1 MQRLRA
7 VHVLRFLAYYAAFA
21 AVALAAWI
29 QQTFGAPSIDQILY
43 HLRYSEGAA
52 VQMSQIFVFTL
63 VVQVVCFPLGFALAA
78 AIAHA
83 GLARRGPAWWHRV
96 LRAGPPV
103 AMAWGVAALL
113 LQFSAFS
120 YAGAHFVADHFAQ
133 RHVDPQAVRLQPER
147 PRNLVVVYAESLEDT
162 YGEPT
167 AFGSDLL
174 APLRGVGGQAFA
186 NYGPAEGTTW
196 TMAGIVAT
204 QCGVP
209 LKVYSEYDI
218 KRPSGA
224 QRVFLPGATCLGDL
238 LRARGYRSVF
248 LGGAPLSFAGK
259 GSFLRDHGYDE
270 TWGRDE
276 WERAGLQPAEVNEW
290 GLYDSALLE
299 RARAKLDELHA
310 AHRPFLLTVLTL
322 DTHNPHGFLSPACRL
337 RGARNFEGIVTCS
350 AAQLAEFVQFAR
362 ERGYLKDTAIVII
375 GDHLAVPNPA
385 WDKLRQAPRRGI
397 FNLVVADAPM
407 PLNRQDV
414 VPFDW
419 FPTLV
424 ELAGFQ
430 VEGDR
435 LGLGYSA
442 VYAAEAAPPV
452 DRDEIPLASLGG
464 SAGYQRLW
472 EQGKQVPAAPHR
484 TDADAPQRKPVRP
497 GGVRE
502 ESRPLSRESS

>member
-1 MQRLRA
+1 MRPPRA
-7 VHVLRFLAYYAAFA
+7 VSILRFLAYYAAFA

-52 VQMSQIFVFTL
+52 VQMSQIFIFTL
-63 VVQVVCFPLGFALAA
+63 AVEVLCFPLGFALAA

-83 GLARRGPAWWHRV
+83 GLSRRGPAWWHRV
-96 LRAGPPV
+96 LSAGPP
-103 AMAWGVAALL
+103 AALAWGVAALMM
-113 LQFSAFS
+113 QFSAFS
-120 YAGAHFVADHFAQ
+120 YAAAHFGPDRFAE
-133 RHVDPQAVRLQPER
+133 RHVDPVAVRLQPLQ

-162 YGEPT
+162 YGDPA

-174 APLRGVGGQAFA
+174 APLRQVGGQAFA
-186 NYGPAEGTTW
+186 HYAPAEGTTW

-209 LKVYSEYDI
+209 LKIYSEYDI
-218 KRPSGA
+218 KRPPGA

-276 WERAGLQPAEVNEW
+276 WERAGVQPAELNEW

-310 AHRPFLLTVLTL
+310 APHPFLLTVLTL
-322 DTHNPHGFLSPACRL
+322 DTHNPHGFLSPACRG
-337 RGARNFEGIVTCS
+337 RGARNFEGIVACG
-350 AAQLAEFVQFAR
+350 AAQLAEFVQYAR
-362 ERGYLKDTAIVII
+362 ARGYLKDTAIVIV

-397 FNLVVADAPM
+397 FNLVVTDAPL

-414 VPFDW
+414 LPFDW

-430 VEGDR
+430 VVGDR

-442 VYAAEAAPPV
+442 VYAEDAVRPT
-452 DRDEIPLASLGG
+452 DHHEIPLASLGG

-472 EQGKQVPAAPHR
+472 EQRTAVPAAAPR
-484 TDADAPQRKPVRP
+484 TVGDAPQ
-497 GGVRE
+497 
-502 ESRPLSRESS
+502 

>member
-1 MQRLRA
+1 MQQRRPLPI
-7 VHVLRFLAYYAAFA
+7 LRFLVYYAAFA

-52 VQMSQIFVFTL
+52 VQMSRIFVFTL
-63 VVQVVCFPLGFALAA
+63 VIEVLCFPLGFALAA

-83 GLARRGPAWWHRV
+83 GLSRRGPPWWRRV
-96 LRAGPPV
+96 LRAAP
-103 AMAWGVAALL
+103 AAAIAWGVAALL

-120 YAGAHFVADHFAQ
+120 YAAAHFGPDRFAE
-133 RHVDPQAVRLQPER
+133 RHVDPEAVRLQAER
-147 PRNLVVVYAESLEDT
+147 PRNLVVIYAESLEDT
-162 YGEPT
+162 YGDPA

-174 APLRGVGGQAFA
+174 APLRQAGGQAFP
-186 NYGPAEGTTW
+186 NYGSAEGTTW

-218 KRPSGA
+218 RRPSDTE
-224 QRVFLPGATCLGDL
+224 RVFLPGATCLGDL
-238 LRARGYRSVF
+238 LQARGYRSVF

-276 WERAGLQPAEVNEW
+276 WERAGARPTEMNEW
-290 GLYDSALLE
+290 GLYDNALLE
-299 RARAKLDELHA
+299 RARDKLDELHA
-310 AHRPFLLTVLTL
+310 AKRPFLLTVLTL
-322 DTHNPHGFLSPACRL
+322 DTHNPHGFLSPSCRA
-337 RGARNFEGIVTCS
+337 RGARNFEGIVGC
-350 AAQLAEFVQFAR
+350 AAGQLSEFVQFAR
-362 ERGYLKDTAIVII
+362 DRGYLNDTTIVVI

-385 WDKLRQAPRRGI
+385 WDKLRKAARRSI
-397 FNLVVADAPM
+397 FNLVVAEPPI
-407 PLNRQDV
+407 PLNRPDV

-442 VYAAEAAPPV
+442 AYTADAARPM
-452 DRDEIPLASLGG
+452 DRGEIPLASLGG
-464 SAGYQRLW
+464 STGYQRLW
-472 EQGKQVPAAPHR
+472 KQRRAARAAPHR
-484 TDADAPQRKPVRP
+484 TGIDTP
-497 GGVRE
+497 
-502 ESRPLSRESS
+502 